1 MVEWIKQYA
10 VPLIGGIVG
19 LVLQSCFCQS
29 ASLKHC

>member
-10 VPLIGGIVG
+10 VPLVVVG